1 MSAIR
6 INAHILSIPP
16 YISASWSS
24 IASLHV
30 EQQGANHILVVTLL
44 NGNCI
49 EVPDLQG
56 SLLETVFS
64 AHAKFLEQDQPAAQN
79 NFPQK
84 SLMQPAEITKH
95 FLSLEAPSKSN
106 LEFEQ
111 FGGVL
116 QHNPEQ
122 ADTPDLP
129 IELINKIA
137 QLSQTIGI
145 DDPNALPQPE
155 PHCNCVHCQIAKAMQ
170 TGINKESKSETEL
183 SEEIVT
189 EEDLT
194 FRSWDIVQKDKQLFI
209 VSNPIEAKEQYTV
222 FLGEPM
228 GCTCGEKHCE
238 HIRAVLHS

>member
-6 INAHILSIPP
+6 INSHILSIPP
-16 YISASWSS
+16 YISTSWSS

-30 EQQGANHILVVTLL
+30 EQQAANLVLVVTLL

-49 EVPDLQG
+49 EIPHLEG
-56 SLLETVFS
+56 SLLETIFS

-79 NFPQK
+79 SFPPK
-84 SLMQPAEITKH
+84 SLMQTSDIAQHLMSIE
-95 FLSLEAPSKSN
+95 LPSKSN
-106 LEFEQ
+106 LELEQ
-111 FGGVL
+111 IGGAL

-122 ADTPDLP
+122 ADSPDLP
-129 IELINKIA
+129 SDLIHKIA
-137 QLSQTIGI
+137 QLSQAIGI

-155 PHCNCVHCQIAKAMQ
+155 PHCNCMHCQIAKAMQ
-170 TGINKESKSETEL
+170 KAINKVTEQEPEV

-189 EEDLT
+189 DEDLT
-194 FRSWDIVQKDKQLFI
+194 FRSWDIAQKDKQLFI
-209 VSNPIEAKEQYTV
+209 VSNPIELKEQYTV